1 MQTTFKVLKFI
12 LDVSTGIL
20 MLTQSGGYAD
30 MVPNGGCMIHQI
42 GWRVL
47 PFSKCATLF
56 FSKIWGGV
64 CHTKNENPEGIK
76 HSCVDVTGERIGGP
90 TIMRVNKMRAKKG
103 KDHKDKFRQKN
114 GLPSSSRGGTRG
126 ENRWPT
132 IMRTQ

>member
-1 MQTTFKVLKFI
+1 MQATFKVLKFI
-12 LDVSTGIL
+12 LDISTGIL
-20 MLTQSGGYAD
+20 TLTQSGGYAD

-56 FSKIWGGV
+56 FSKIWSPKRGAGRGGV

-103 KDHKDKFRQKN
+103 KYHREKFRQKTAFV
-114 GLPSSSRGGTRG
+114 S
-126 ENRWPT
+126 W
-132 IMRTQ
+132 MC